1 MEKENKNGL
10 GPINVKFSDKITGK
24 FNLNF
29 NHLNDWL
36 SVS

>member
-10 GPINVKFSDKITGK
+10 GQIRDNFSDKITGK

-29 NHLNDWL
+29 NQLND
-36 SVS
+36 